1 VIAWPPRTRSAPPR
15 YWIDRPEDVAD
26 SVLMEAMAAAA
37 LTAGDL
43 QKKIGRHPS
52 GFSADQRRGLVDARL
67 AALIAAGKLF
77 EHPPPGRGKPKYSA
91 QPATAGAY
99 VAKLQKEVDALAA
112 KLAPAGITRAQIL
125 DALAGQ
131 AAPPASQADDLPRR
145 IIEYLKTKP
154 AGVGLG
160 QLREE
165 LGLRAGEKKAFDQ
178 TAFDKA
184 AFDKAVLGLYRER
197 RVYLDRHD
205 YPQGLDAAAR
215 DQLVSD
221 GSGSYFVVIGLRD
234 ADAES
239 VP

>member
-1 VIAWPPRTRSAPPR
+1 
-15 YWIDRPEDVAD
+15 
-26 SVLMEAMAAAA
+26 
-37 LTAGDL
+37 
-43 QKKIGRHPS
+43 
-52 GFSADQRRGLVDARL
+52 
-67 AALIAAGKLF
+67 
-77 EHPPPGRGKPKYSA
+77 
-91 QPATAGAY
+91 
-99 VAKLQKEVDALAA
+99 
-112 KLAPAGITRAQIL
+112 
-125 DALAGQ
+125 
-131 AAPPASQADDLPRR
+131 LPRR
-145 IIEYLKTKP
+145 ILEYLKAKP

-178 TAFDKA
+178 TAFDKAAFDKAAFDKAAFDKA